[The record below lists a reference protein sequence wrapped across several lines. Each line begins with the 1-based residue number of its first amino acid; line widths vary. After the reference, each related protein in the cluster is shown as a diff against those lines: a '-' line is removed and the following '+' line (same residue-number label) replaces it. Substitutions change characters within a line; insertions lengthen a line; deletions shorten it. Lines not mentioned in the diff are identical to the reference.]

1 MAAQAIHRKR
11 CEGDWSWSVD
21 SMALP
26 QISQLKEGSQVL
38 VHPIQKALHHH
49 CSSQHCYKSIRS
61 LTAFFAWMQRNAQ
74 RCCRAISAKWV
85 FGNAIHACDMM
96 QICASLWKWCINKDT
111 FITNLGDWCLTSTG
125 LQANAPSNKY
135 NFVSRASDYM
145 LTHFKLF
152 SEVSCSISF

>member
-1 MAAQAIHRKR
+1 
-11 CEGDWSWSVD
+11 
-21 SMALP
+21 
-26 QISQLKEGSQVL
+26 
-38 VHPIQKALHHH
+38 
-49 CSSQHCYKSIRS
+49 
-61 LTAFFAWMQRNAQ
+61 
-74 RCCRAISAKWV
+74 
-85 FGNAIHACDMM
+85 M

-152 SEVSCSISF
+152 SEVSCLTSLS